1 MPASQTTQELGK
13 SGKEGMRGGG
23 GGGGERRS
31 QSERT
36 GVFLYLQN
44 LQIAQR
50 SESSIFDAADVV
62 AVQLPAP
69 CIQTHTRRQIHTHI
83 HTQMRE
89 RWERVKRKSARSPQ
103 LWEGL
108 TKRLVA

>member
-1 MPASQTTQELGK
+1 MPASQTTQEQGER
-13 SGKEGMRGGG
+13 GKEGMRGGRG

-69 CIQTHTRRQIHTHI
+69 RIQTHRQIHTHTYT
-83 HTQMRE
+83 HR
-89 RWERVKRKSARSPQ
+89 
-103 LWEGL
+103 
-108 TKRLVA
+108 